1 MNKLPENTVQ
11 LIKSGQV
18 ITSIWSVIK
27 ELVENS
33 IDAGATNI
41 EVRLIN
47 YGLDFIEVKDNGFG
61 VAPNDI
67 HMMVQGTYVL
77 DLYKEEPFLLIKFFD
92 KTEIFS
98 I

>member
-47 YGLDFIEVKDNGFG
+47 YGLDCIEVKDNGSG

-67 HMMVQGTYVL
+67 HMMVQGMYVS
-77 DLYKEEPFLLIKFFD
+77 DLYKQELFYLFFVKTKNLI
-92 KTEIFS
+92 
-98 I
+98 